1 MERSSWYR
9 IAGYRP
15 KLRRHARI
23 YRQRYRGRLTYVLQD
38 RTSGRYHLCTP
49 PAYYMMSLMD
59 GSHTVEEI
67 WDMACT
73 AFPDQV
79 LDKSDVTRLLAML
92 YGSDVLYG
100 DVPSDVEELTSRST
114 RQKRRKTFLRFL
126 NPMAI
131 RFPLLDPDEFLAAV
145 LPWLRFLFNPWA
157 ALVYLLVVGYALVLA
172 GAHWGEL
179 TDDITDR
186 VLVAKNI
193 LIMLCVYPAVKAVH
207 ELGHGFAVKY
217 WGGEVHEI
225 GVLFLVFMPVPY
237 VDASAATAYPVKW
250 QRALVGAAGI
260 LVELLLAALALFV
273 WLSVEDGLV
282 KACAFNVMLIGGVS
296 TLFFNGNPLLRYDG
310 YYVLQDILEIP
321 NLGPR
326 SYRYIAYL
334 VKSRLLGLPDVQ
346 SPATSRG
353 EARWMLF
360 YGIAS
365 FCYRLTVITAIVL
378 FVASRFFVIGVL
390 LAVWAVAL
398 MVGLP
403 IFRQLHFLLRG
414 TALRGRRKRALV
426 ATGGMLSVAV
436 LLFLVVPLPYNTVV
450 QGVVWVPGDGAV
462 HAGSQGIVEQIY
474 MHEHEKVNNGN
485 VLMRLSDPFLD
496 KEVAV
501 HQARVKELELR
512 RLEQDV
518 RDRVGARIVE
528 EQLRQARAD
537 LSLAQEYQ
545 RNLRVTAATSGTLAL
560 PRAADLPGKFVQ
572 RGEILGYVANFNAPV
587 VRVAV
592 DQDSIKQVRNDTRA
606 VEMRLTGRLAE
617 VVPAKI
623 LSEVPSLS
631 NILPSRALSTI
642 GGGKFIL
649 DPTDPEQ
656 RRVIDSVY
664 NLELAPVG
672 PWHVSKLGLR
682 VYVKFIHGWEPIG
695 WRLFRAVRRTFL
707 RRLNV

>member
-1 MERSSWYR
+1 MESGSWYR

-23 YRQRYRGRLTYVLQD
+23 YRQHYRGRLTYVLQD

-67 WDMACT
+67 WDMACA
-73 AFPDQV
+73 AFPDEV
-79 LDKSDVTRLLAML
+79 LDKFEVTRLLAML
-92 YGSDVLYG
+92 YSSDVLHG
-100 DVPSDVEELTSRST
+100 DVPSDIEELTDRST
-114 RQKRRKTFLRFL
+114 RQKQRKSLLRFL
-126 NPMAI
+126 NPLAV
-131 RFPLLDPDEFLAAV
+131 RFPLLDPDEFLTAV
-145 LPWLRFLFNPWA
+145 SPWLRFLFTPWA
-157 ALVYLLVVGYALVLA
+157 ALAYLLVVGYALALA
-172 GAHWGEL
+172 GAHWGGL

-186 VLVAKNI
+186 VLVAENL
-193 LIMLCVYPAVKAVH
+193 LIMLFVYPVVKAVH
-207 ELGHGFAVKY
+207 ELGHGFAVKH

-225 GVLFLVFMPVPY
+225 GVMFLVFMPVPY

-260 LVELLLAALALFV
+260 LVEMLLAALALFV
-273 WLSVEDGLV
+273 WLSVEDGV
-282 KACAFNVMLIGGVS
+282 IKACAYNTMLIGGAS

-334 VKSRLLGLPDVQ
+334 VKSRLLGLQDAQ
-346 SPATSRG
+346 SPARSRG

-365 FCYRLTVITAIVL
+365 FCYRLTIITAIVL
-378 FVASRFFVIGVL
+378 FVASRFFVVGVL
-390 LAVWAVAL
+390 LAVWSL
-398 MVGLP
+398 TLIVGLP
-403 IFRQLHFLLRG
+403 ILRQLHFLLRG
-414 TALRGRRKRALV
+414 PALRGQRTRALATV
-426 ATGGMLSVAV
+426 AGALSVAV
-436 LLFLVVPLPYNTVV
+436 LLLLAVPLPYNTVAE
-450 QGVVWVPGDGAV
+450 GIIWAPGSGAV
-462 HAGSQGIVEQIY
+462 HAHSQGIVERIY
-474 MHEHEKVNNGN
+474 LHRREKVEDGD
-485 VLMRLSDPFLD
+485 VLLQLSDPFLD

-501 HQARVKELELR
+501 HQARVKELKLR

-537 LSLAQEYQ
+537 LSQAQEYR
-545 RNLRVTAATSGTLAL
+545 RNLRVTAGASGTLAL
-560 PRAADLPGKFVQ
+560 PGAADLPGKFVQ
-572 RGEILGYVANFNAPV
+572 RGEILGYVADFDAPV
-587 VRVAV
+587 VRVAL
-592 DQDSIKQVRNDTRA
+592 DQDSIEQVRNDTRA
-606 VEMRLTGRLAE
+606 VEMRLAERLAE
-617 VVPAKI
+617 VVPARI

-631 NILPSRALSTI
+631 NTLPSRALSTV
-642 GGGKFIL
+642 GGGKFIP
-649 DPTDPEQ
+649 DPTDPER

-664 NLELAPVG
+664 NLELEPVG
-672 PWHVSKLGLR
+672 PWHVSKLGMR
-682 VYVKFIHGWEPIG
+682 VYVKFSHGWEPIG
-695 WRLFRAVRRTFL
+695 WRLYRAARRIFL

>member
-1 MERSSWYR
+1 
-9 IAGYRP
+9 
-15 KLRRHARI
+15 
-23 YRQRYRGRLTYVLQD
+23 
-38 RTSGRYHLCTP
+38 
-49 PAYYMMSLMD
+49 
-59 GSHTVEEI
+59 
-67 WDMACT
+67 
-73 AFPDQV
+73 
-79 LDKSDVTRLLAML
+79 
-92 YGSDVLYG
+92 
-100 DVPSDVEELTSRST
+100 
-114 RQKRRKTFLRFL
+114 
-126 NPMAI
+126 
-131 RFPLLDPDEFLAAV
+131 
-145 LPWLRFLFNPWA
+145 
-157 ALVYLLVVGYALVLA
+157 
-172 GAHWGEL
+172 
-179 TDDITDR
+179 
-186 VLVAKNI
+186 
-193 LIMLCVYPAVKAVH
+193 
-207 ELGHGFAVKY
+207 
-217 WGGEVHEI
+217 
-225 GVLFLVFMPVPY
+225 
-237 VDASAATAYPVKW
+237 
-250 QRALVGAAGI
+250 
-260 LVELLLAALALFV
+260 
-273 WLSVEDGLV
+273 
-282 KACAFNVMLIGGVS
+282 
-296 TLFFNGNPLLRYDG
+296 
-310 YYVLQDILEIP
+310 
-321 NLGPR
+321 
-326 SYRYIAYL
+326 
-334 VKSRLLGLPDVQ
+334 
-346 SPATSRG
+346 
-353 EARWMLF
+353 
-360 YGIAS
+360 
-365 FCYRLTVITAIVL
+365 
-378 FVASRFFVIGVL
+378 
-390 LAVWAVAL
+390 
-398 MVGLP
+398 
-403 IFRQLHFLLRG
+403 
-414 TALRGRRKRALV
+414 
-426 ATGGMLSVAV
+426 
-436 LLFLVVPLPYNTVV
+436 
-450 QGVVWVPGDGAV
+450 
-462 HAGSQGIVEQIY
+462 

-545 RNLRVTAATSGTLAL
+545 RNLRVTAATSGMLAL

>member
-1 MERSSWYR
+1 MESGSWYR

-23 YRQRYRGRLTYVLQD
+23 YRQHFRGRLTYVLQD
-38 RTSGRYHLCTP
+38 RTSGRYHLCSP
-49 PAYYMMSLMD
+49 SAYYMMSLMD
-59 GSHTVEEI
+59 GSRTVEEI
-67 WDMACT
+67 WDMACA
-73 AFPDQV
+73 AFPSEV
-79 LDKSDVTRLLAML
+79 LDKSEVTRLLAML
-92 YGSDVLYG
+92 SGSDVLYG
-100 DVPSDVEELTSRST
+100 DVPSDIEKLTERST
-114 RQKRRKTFLRFL
+114 RQKQRNMLMPFL
-126 NPMAI
+126 NPLAVRI
-131 RFPLLDPDEFLAAV
+131 PLLDPNDFLTAV
-145 LPWLRFLFNPWA
+145 SPWLRFLFTPWA
-157 ALVYLLVVGYALVLA
+157 GLVYMLVVGYALVLA

-186 VLVAKNI
+186 VLVTQNL
-193 LIMLCVYPAVKAVH
+193 LIMLCVYPLVKAVH
-207 ELGHGFAVKY
+207 ELGHGFAVKH

-225 GVLFLVFMPVPY
+225 GILFLVFMPVPY

-260 LVELLLAALALFV
+260 LVELFLAALALFV
-273 WLSVEDGLV
+273 WLSVEEGVV
-282 KACAFNVMLIGGVS
+282 KACAYNVMLIGGVS

-321 NLGPR
+321 NLRPR

-334 VKSRLLGLPDVQ
+334 VKSRLLGLSDVQ
-346 SPATSRG
+346 SPANSRG

-390 LAVWAVAL
+390 LAVWSFTL
-398 MVGLP
+398 MVILP
-403 IFRQLHFLLRG
+403 ILKQLHFLLRG
-414 TALRGRRKRALV
+414 TALRGRRTRALTAV
-426 ATGGMLSVAV
+426 GGALSIVV
-436 LLFLVVPLPYNTVV
+436 LLLLVVPLPYNTVV

-462 HAGSQGIVEQIY
+462 HAGSQGIVDKIY
-474 MHEHEKVNNGN
+474 AHEHERVEKGD
-485 VLMRLSDPFLD
+485 VLLQLSDPFLD

-501 HQARVKELELR
+501 DRARVKELKLR

-537 LSLAQEYQ
+537 LSQAQENQ
-545 RNLRVTAATSGTLAL
+545 RNLRVTAGTSGMLTL
-560 PRAADLPGKFVQ
+560 PREADLPGKFVQ
-572 RGEILGYVANFNAPV
+572 RGDILGYVANINAPV
-587 VRVAV
+587 VRVV
-592 DQDSIKQVRNDTRA
+592 IDQESIEQVRSDTRA
-606 VEMRLTGRLAE
+606 VEMRLVERHAK
-617 VVPAKI
+617 VVPARI

-631 NILPSRALSTI
+631 DTLPSPALSTI

-656 RRVIDSVY
+656 RRVINSVY
-664 NLELAPVG
+664 NLELAPVE
-672 PWHVSKLGLR
+672 PWPVSKLGMR

-695 WRLFRAVRRTFL
+695 WRLYRAARRTFL